1 MGGEK
6 IVAGLIAAAG
16 AHWVLGCS
24 RARLITVGSKNFTE
38 QVILGEIV
46 AQHVSLRLSE
56 RVDRKLNLGG
66 TLLAHQALVKGDL
79 DLYPEYTGTALT
91 AVLKRRLSSDPAAV
105 LAKVKAEY
113 LSRFKILWLDPL
125 GFNNTF
131 AMVIRGEDA
140 RKFQIETLSDAAT
153 HANGWTLGVGYEFQQ
168 RPDGLAGLLRTYKLP
183 LKRSPRTMD
192 LGLLYRA
199 LEQKQVDMVAASA
212 TDGLLS
218 VLDVKVLKD
227 DKRYF
232 PPYQAS
238 LAVRADA
245 LAKHPPLKRA
255 LEQLSGLFSNEIM
268 RTLNYQVDGKHRP
281 VSEVAMTFLRAAG
294 LLA

>member
-24 RARLITVGSKNFTE
+24 RERLLTVGSKNFTE

-183 LKRSPRTMD
+183 FKRSPRTMD

-255 LEQLSGLFSNEIM
+255 LEQLSGLFSDEIM

-294 LLA
+294 LLT

>member
-113 LSRFKILWLDPL
+113 LSRFKIHWLDPL

-140 RKFQIETLSDAAT
+140 RKYQIETLSDAAT

-199 LEQKQVDMVAASA
+199 LEQKQVNMVAASA

>member
-24 RARLITVGSKNFTE
+24 RERLLTVGSKNFTE
-38 QVILGEIV
+38 QVILGEII
-46 AQHVSLRLSE
+46 AQHVSLRLSQ

-66 TLLAHQALVKGDL
+66 TLLAHQSLVKGDL

-91 AVLKRRLSSDPAAV
+91 AILKLHLSSDPAVV
-105 LAKVKAEY
+105 LARVRKEY
-113 LSRFKILWLDPL
+113 QKRFNVLWLDPL

-140 RKFQIETLSDAAT
+140 RKYQIETLSDAAG

-168 RPDGLAGLLRTYKLP
+168 RRDGLAGLLKTYKLP

-218 VLDVKVLKD
+218 VLDVKILKD

-245 LAKHPPLKRA
+245 LAKRPPLKRA
-255 LEQLSGLFSNEIM
+255 LEQLSGLFSDEIM

>member
-24 RARLITVGSKNFTE
+24 RERLLTVGSKNFTE

-183 LKRSPRTMD
+183 LKRSPRSMD

>member
-113 LSRFKILWLDPL
+113 LSRFKIHWLDPL

-140 RKFQIETLSDAAT
+140 RKYQIETLSDAAT

-183 LKRSPRTMD
+183 FKRSPRTMD

-255 LEQLSGLFSNEIM
+255 LEQLSGLFSDEIM